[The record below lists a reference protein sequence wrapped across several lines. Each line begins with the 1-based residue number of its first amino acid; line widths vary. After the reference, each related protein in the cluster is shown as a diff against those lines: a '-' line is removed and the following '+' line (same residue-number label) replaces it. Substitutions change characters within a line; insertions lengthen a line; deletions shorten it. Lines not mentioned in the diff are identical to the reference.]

1 MHIVHEAVFLTL
13 LHSLNIMSY
22 LYIKSNGIMLNRQAK
37 EFSVGPVFEMTKN
50 ETNVKKTPGIWPGVT
65 FTAFVNFLNGVSDN
79 LLQLRCS

>member
-1 MHIVHEAVFLTL
+1 
-13 LHSLNIMSY
+13 
-22 LYIKSNGIMLNRQAK
+22 MLNRQAK